1 MKNHSDTIKEI
12 KFLRLQGLVGNV
24 CIFVTFEKTIPN
36 NILGE
41 ATEKENTRSWL
52 GKSSTE
58 SDNVTEKTSEQRL

>member
-36 NILGE
+36 NILGRQL
-41 ATEKENTRSWL
+41 K
-52 GKSSTE
+52 K
-58 SDNVTEKTSEQRL
+58 KTQDHG